1 MKGTTLTELVKAYT
15 DQGIGAAQKF
25 MMNDFGYFKNRNDA
39 MMYQVIRFQ
48 RKFYPRGKAFFR
60 MLSIEN
66 SAKHAIS
73 QREASN
79 AGN

>member
-1 MKGTTLTELVKAYT
+1 MKGTTLTELIKAYT

-25 MMNDFGYFKNRNDA
+25 IINDIDYFKSCDDA
-39 MMYQVIRFQ
+39 MMFQVIRFQ
-48 RKFYPRGKAFFR
+48 RKFYPRGKALFR
-60 MLSIEN
+60 ILSIEN
-66 SAKHAIS
+66 SAKYARS

>member
-1 MKGTTLTELVKAYT
+1 MKGTTLTELIKSYV

-25 MMNDFGYFKNRNDA
+25 MMNDFDYFKNCDDA
-39 MMYQVIRFQ
+39 MMFQVIRFQ

-66 SAKHAIS
+66 SAKHARS
-73 QREASN
+73 QR
-79 AGN
+79 GGI